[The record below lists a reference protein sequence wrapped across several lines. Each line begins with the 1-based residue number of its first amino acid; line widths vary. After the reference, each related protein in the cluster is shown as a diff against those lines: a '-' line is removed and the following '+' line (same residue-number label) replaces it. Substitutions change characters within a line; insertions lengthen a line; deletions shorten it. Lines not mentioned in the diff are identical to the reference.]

1 MTRKPLPPRSFS
13 LWSLPPTE
21 TALPPTSSRK
31 RWRRQY
37 RLVDVGGTRRG
48 RVVLASED
56 APADDPDVRRFW
68 NWVAVVFVAIVLVG
82 VLTAVYDLLT

>member
-1 MTRKPLPPRSFS
+1 
-13 LWSLPPTE
+13 
-21 TALPPTSSRK
+21 
-31 RWRRQY
+31 
-37 RLVDVGGTRRG
+37 
-48 RVVLASED
+48 VVLASED